1 MLQFFLY
8 VGHIRLEG
16 SLFARFLNL
25 GMLRV
30 EGVSY
35 RSNLPLQPLNIS
47 QSSVLCYR
55 WDSKFSLKL

>member
-8 VGHIRLEG
+8 VGHIRPER

-47 QSSVLCYR
+47 QSSVLCYQ